1 MNELVL
7 GERTRVALHR
17 VWRVGLWLC
26 LSAFWDACWYR
37 WRYCS
42 IVRRSFLRHGT
53 SIRWSVDIPVVDIV
67 DGNDGDDGDDP
78 PREMCVCVCV
88 CVGWNTSSTT
98 ACNRHVMLVMVGH
111 ECVLFQPPSDA
122 AQLERRGMT
131 VPIEPIWTEDAY
143 TSGKNTLSGAHQVRS
158 AYSFVLFFGHWR
170 VDD

>member
-1 MNELVL
+1 MPVGIDGAIVQSYGDHSCGMVHRSVGPLIFLLLTLLMEMTVMMVTILQ
-7 GERTRVALHR
+7 ERCVC
-17 VWRVGLWLC
+17 LC
-26 LSAFWDACWYR
+26 
-37 WRYCS
+37 
-42 IVRRSFLRHGT
+42 V
-53 SIRWSVDIPVVDIV
+53 
-67 DGNDGDDGDDP
+67 
-78 PREMCVCVCV
+78 CVCVCV